1 MINLGFIIVQFSYNK
16 YYDVCNMKTILLKNR
31 VIRPT
36 GADVPDRL
44 AMVIEDM
51 LGVVLDT
58 ALQETR
64 GWGRSP
70 KKLKSVSMR
79 LAMVLREEINAAFD
93 DAESD

>member
-1 MINLGFIIVQFSYNK
+1 
-16 YYDVCNMKTILLKNR
+16 MKTILLKNR

-70 KKLKSVSMR
+70 KNLKSVSAR
-79 LAMVLREEINAAFD
+79 LAMVLREEINASLNE
-93 DAESD
+93 AEDS

>member
-1 MINLGFIIVQFSYNK
+1 MINPGFITVQ
-16 YYDVCNMKTILLKNR
+16 YYHGVFNMKSILLKNR
-31 VIRPT
+31 VIRPA

-70 KKLKSVSMR
+70 KKLKSVSVR
-79 LAMVLREEINAAFD
+79 LAMVLREEINATLN
-93 DAESD
+93 ESDED

>member
-1 MINLGFIIVQFSYNK
+1 MHNT
-16 YYDVCNMKTILLKNR
+16 KTILLKNR

-44 AMVIEDM
+44 AMGIEDA
-51 LGVVLDT
+51 LGTVLDT

-64 GWGRSP
+64 GWNRSP
-70 KKLKSVSMR
+70 KKLKGISMR

-93 DAESD
+93 AGPGD